1 MDEEKIEKA
10 LCWAQVTNSLDEP
23 VDDNDNCLGDMIPD
37 IYSYMPFTVERK
49 VNQEIIEEALSTLS
63 PREEEILRKKFGIG
77 CQAEDIH

>member
-1 MDEEKIEKA
+1 
-10 LCWAQVTNSLDEP
+10 
-23 VDDNDNCLGDMIPD
+23 
-37 IYSYMPFTVERK
+37 MPSTVERK